1 MQQTFGSQSYPKRSV
16 ADRLA
21 KGSGRFVIRRD
32 GIFKLGSVVV
42 KTRQGGM
49 DLTQCQ
55 IRVLAGDFLGTP
67 AMSHVVQGDLDD
79 LDPGSSNPRNAGFI
93 DGYVLGKGCD
103 CHKFKVSIFLLRPSG
118 NAVAF

>member
-1 MQQTFGSQSYPKRSV
+1 MQKSLSSQSQPKRGV
-16 ADRLA
+16 ADRFA
-21 KGSGRFVIRRD
+21 KGSGLFVTRRD

-55 IRVLAGDFLGTP
+55 IRMLAGDFLGTP
-67 AMSHVVQGDLDD
+67 TVSHVIQGDLDD
-79 LDPGSSNPRNAGFI
+79 LDPGSPNPRHAGFI
-93 DGYVLGKGCD
+93 DGYVFGKGCD

-118 NAVAF
+118 NGVAF